1 MSMNTTT
8 FTVVRHGQTTH
19 NRIRRFQ
26 GQFNSQLDDVGLA
39 QAAAVAR
46 RLGACAYDAVYASD
60 LDRTVDTVRAIVG
73 DRPVTFLPA
82 LREWHLGE
90 WQDQQIDDIRRRH
103 PDQYAIYAGGSADFA
118 FPGGESHDQLLARVA
133 ACFEELAQHHRGQAV
148 LVVAH
153 GGTLR
158 SLLFHAIGVRRLPC
172 SPISHNTSV
181 SRFLHHEGRGWQ
193 LELWND
199 TSHLEAAPGLG

>member
-1 MSMNTTT
+1 MTTAS
-8 FTVVRHGQTTH
+8 FTVVRHGQTGH

-26 GQFNSQLDDVGLA
+26 GQFNSQLDDVGRA

-46 RLGACAYDAVYASD
+46 RLQASHFDAVYASD

-73 DRPVTFLPA
+73 DRPVTLLPA
-82 LREWHLGE
+82 LREWHLGA
-90 WQDQQIDDIRRRH
+90 WQNQLIDDIKRLFPEH
-103 PDQYAIYAGGSADFA
+103 YATYSNGSPDFA
-118 FPGGESHDQLLARVA
+118 FPGGESHEQLSARVA
-133 ACFEELAQHHRGQAV
+133 ACFDELAGRHLGQSI

-158 SLLFHAIGVRRLPC
+158 ALLYHAFGVHRLRC
-172 SPISHNTSV
+172 SPLSHNTSV
-181 SRFLHHEGRGWQ
+181 SRFLYHQNHGWQ

-199 TSHLEAAPGLG
+199 TSHLETDPDQS